1 MNKNPSIVN
10 EEPKPIDLIK
20 TWEESGYS
28 IGFTNG
34 CFDLIHPGHIS
45 LLHHAKNEC
54 DKLVVGLNSD
64 SSVAKLKGK
73 DRPIQKENARATVL
87 LALKDVDV
95 VIIFNE
101 ETPIKLIELIKPDVL
116 IKGGDY
122 KIDEIVGAE
131 FIQQNGGRVVLSDY
145 KNGHSTSA
153 VSYTHLTLPTSDLV

>member
-1 MNKNPSIVN
+1 MNKKPSIVN
-10 EEPKPIDLIK
+10 EEPKPIDLIR

-34 CFDLIHPGHIS
+34 CFDIIHPGHIS
-45 LLHHAKNEC
+45 LLHCAKNEC

-87 LALKDVDV
+87 LALKDVDA

-101 ETPIKLIELIKPDVL
+101 ETPIKLIKLIKPDVL

-122 KIDEIVGAE
+122 KIDNIVGAE

-145 KNGHSTSA
+145 KNGHSTSDIIKKIE
-153 VSYTHLTLPTSDLV
+153 S

>member
-1 MNKNPSIVN
+1 MNRKPSIVN
-10 EEPKPIDLIK
+10 AEPNPIDLIR
-20 TWEESGYS
+20 TWRESGCS

-45 LLHHAKNEC
+45 LLHRAKNEC

-64 SSVAKLKGK
+64 NSVVKLKGK

-87 LALKDVDV
+87 LALKDVDA

-122 KIDEIVGAE
+122 KIGEIVGAD
-131 FIQQNGGRVVLSDY
+131 FVQQNGGRVVRSDY
-145 KNGHSTSA
+145 KNGHSTSEIIKKIER
-153 VSYTHLTLPTSDLV
+153 

>member
-1 MNKNPSIVN
+1 MNKKPSIDN
-10 EEPKPIDLIK
+10 EEPKSIDVIR

-34 CFDLIHPGHIS
+34 CFDIIHPGHIS

-64 SSVAKLKGK
+64 SSVEKLKGK

-87 LALKDVDV
+87 LALKDVDI

-122 KIDEIVGAE
+122 KIHEIAGAE

-145 KNGHSTSA
+145 KNGHSTSDIIKKIE
-153 VSYTHLTLPTSDLV
+153 S

>member
-1 MNKNPSIVN
+1 MNKKPSIVN
-10 EEPKPIDLIK
+10 EEPKPIDLIR

-34 CFDLIHPGHIS
+34 CFDIIHPGHIS
-45 LLHHAKNEC
+45 LLHCAKNEC

-87 LALKDVDV
+87 LALKDVDI

-145 KNGHSTSA
+145 KNGHSTSDIIKKIE
-153 VSYTHLTLPTSDLV
+153 S

>member
-1 MNKNPSIVN
+1 MNKNSSIVN
-10 EEPKPIDLIK
+10 EEPKPIDLIR

-64 SSVAKLKGK
+64 SSVAKVKGK

-122 KIDEIVGAE
+122 KIGEIVGAE

-145 KNGHSTSA
+145 KNGHSTSEIIKKIER
-153 VSYTHLTLPTSDLV
+153 

>member
-1 MNKNPSIVN
+1 MNKKPSIVN
-10 EEPKPIDLIK
+10 EEPKPIDLIR

-34 CFDLIHPGHIS
+34 CFDIIHPGHIS
-45 LLHHAKNEC
+45 LLHCAKNEC

-73 DRPIQKENARATVL
+73 DRPIQKENARAIVL
-87 LALKDVDV
+87 LALKDVDL

-122 KIDEIVGAE
+122 KIGEIVGAD

-145 KNGHSTSA
+145 KNGHSTSEIIKKIER
-153 VSYTHLTLPTSDLV
+153 

>member
-1 MNKNPSIVN
+1 MNKKPSIVN
-10 EEPKPIDLIK
+10 EEPKPIDLIR
-20 TWEESGYS
+20 TWEERGYS

-45 LLHHAKNEC
+45 LLHCAKNEC

-101 ETPIKLIELIKPDVL
+101 ETPIKLIELINPDVL

-122 KIDEIVGAE
+122 KIGEIVGAE

-145 KNGHSTSA
+145 KNGHSTSEIIKKIER
-153 VSYTHLTLPTSDLV
+153 

>member
-1 MNKNPSIVN
+1 MNKNSSIVN
-10 EEPKPIDLIK
+10 EEPKPIDLIR

-34 CFDLIHPGHIS
+34 CFDIIHPGHIS
-45 LLHHAKNEC
+45 LLHHAKNDC
-54 DKLVVGLNSD
+54 DKLVVGLKSD
-64 SSVAKLKGK
+64 SSVEKLKGK

-87 LALKDVDV
+87 LALKDVDI

-145 KNGHSTSA
+145 KNGHSTSDIIRKIE
-153 VSYTHLTLPTSDLV
+153 S

>member
-1 MNKNPSIVN
+1 MNKKSSIVN
-10 EEPKPIDLIK
+10 EELKPIDLIR

-64 SSVAKLKGK
+64 ISVAKLKGK
-73 DRPIQKENARATVL
+73 DRPIQKERARATVL
-87 LALKDVDV
+87 LALRDVDV
-95 VIIFNE
+95 VIIFDE

-145 KNGHSTSA
+145 KNGHSTSEIIKKIE
-153 VSYTHLTLPTSDLV
+153 S

>member
-1 MNKNPSIVN
+1 M
-10 EEPKPIDLIK
+10 
-20 TWEESGYS
+20 
-28 IGFTNG
+28 
-34 CFDLIHPGHIS
+34 
-45 LLHHAKNEC
+45 HHAKNEC

-145 KNGHSTSA
+145 KNGHSTSDIIKKIE
-153 VSYTHLTLPTSDLV
+153 S

>member
-1 MNKNPSIVN
+1 MNKNSSIVN
-10 EEPKPIDLIK
+10 EEPKPIGLIR

-87 LALKDVDV
+87 LALKDVDI

-122 KIDEIVGAE
+122 KIGEIVGAE

-145 KNGHSTSA
+145 KKGHSTSDIIKKIE
-153 VSYTHLTLPTSDLV
+153 S

>member
-1 MNKNPSIVN
+1 MNKNSSIVN
-10 EEPKPIDLIK
+10 EEPKPIDLIR

-64 SSVAKLKGK
+64 SSVAQLKGE
-73 DRPIQKENARATVL
+73 DRPIQKANARATIL
-87 LALKDVDV
+87 LALQDVDV
-95 VIIFNE
+95 VIIFDE
-101 ETPIKLIELIKPDVL
+101 ETPIKLIESIKPDVL
-116 IKGGDY
+116 VKGGDY

-131 FIQQNGGRVVLSDY
+131 FINQNGGRVVLSNY
-145 KNGHSTSA
+145 KNGHSTSELIKKIE
-153 VSYTHLTLPTSDLV
+153 SQ

>member
-1 MNKNPSIVN
+1 MNKNPSILN

-87 LALKDVDV
+87 LALKDVDI

-131 FIQQNGGRVVLSDY
+131 FIRQNGGRVVLSDY
-145 KNGHSTSA
+145 KNGHSTSDIIRKIE
-153 VSYTHLTLPTSDLV
+153 S

>member
-1 MNKNPSIVN
+1 MNKKPSIVN
-10 EEPKPIDLIK
+10 EEPKPIDLIR

-87 LALKDVDV
+87 LALKDVDA

-101 ETPIKLIELIKPDVL
+101 ETPIKLIKLIKPDVL

-122 KIDEIVGAE
+122 KIDNIVGAE

-145 KNGHSTSA
+145 KNGHSTSDIIKKIE
-153 VSYTHLTLPTSDLV
+153 S

>member
-1 MNKNPSIVN
+1 MNKKPSIVN
-10 EEPKPIDLIK
+10 EEPKSIDLIR

-34 CFDLIHPGHIS
+34 CFDIIHPGHIS

-64 SSVAKLKGK
+64 SSVEKLKGK

-131 FIQQNGGRVVLSDY
+131 FIRQTGGRVVLSDY
-145 KNGHSTSA
+145 KNGHSTSDIIKKIE
-153 VSYTHLTLPTSDLV
+153 S

>member
-1 MNKNPSIVN
+1 MNKNRSIVN

-64 SSVAKLKGK
+64 SSVAKLKGQ

-122 KIDEIVGAE
+122 KIHEIAGAE

-145 KNGHSTSA
+145 KNGHSTSDIIKKIE
-153 VSYTHLTLPTSDLV
+153 S

>member
-1 MNKNPSIVN
+1 MNKNPSILN

-145 KNGHSTSA
+145 KNGHSTSDIIKKIE
-153 VSYTHLTLPTSDLV
+153 S

>member
-1 MNKNPSIVN
+1 MNKNRSIVN

-87 LALKDVDV
+87 LALKDVDI

-122 KIDEIVGAE
+122 KIDEIAGAE

-145 KNGHSTSA
+145 KNGHSTSDIIKKIE
-153 VSYTHLTLPTSDLV
+153 S

>member
-1 MNKNPSIVN
+1 MNKKPSIVN
-10 EEPKPIDLIK
+10 EEPKPIDLIR

-34 CFDLIHPGHIS
+34 CFDIIHPGHIS
-45 LLHHAKNEC
+45 LLHCAKNEC

-145 KNGHSTSA
+145 KNGHSTSEIIKKIER
-153 VSYTHLTLPTSDLV
+153 

>member
-1 MNKNPSIVN
+1 MNKTSAIVN
-10 EEPKPIDLIK
+10 EEPKPIDLIRP
-20 TWEESGYS
+20 WEESGYS

-87 LALKDVDV
+87 LALKDVDI

-145 KNGHSTSA
+145 KNGHSTSDIIKKIE
-153 VSYTHLTLPTSDLV
+153 S

>member
-1 MNKNPSIVN
+1 MNKNPSILN

-122 KIDEIVGAE
+122 KIDEIAGAE

-145 KNGHSTSA
+145 KNGHSTSDIIKKIE
-153 VSYTHLTLPTSDLV
+153 S

>member
-1 MNKNPSIVN
+1 MNKKPSIVN
-10 EEPKPIDLIK
+10 EEPKPIDLIR
-20 TWEESGYS
+20 TWEERGYS

-45 LLHHAKNEC
+45 LLHCAKNEC

-116 IKGGDY
+116 IKGGDH
-122 KIDEIVGAE
+122 KIDEIV
-131 FIQQNGGRVVLSDY
+131 
-145 KNGHSTSA
+145 
-153 VSYTHLTLPTSDLV
+153 

>member
-1 MNKNPSIVN
+1 MNKKPSIVN
-10 EEPKPIDLIK
+10 EEPKPIDLIR
-20 TWEESGYS
+20 TWEERGYS

-45 LLHHAKNEC
+45 LLHCAKNEC

-87 LALKDVDV
+87 LALKDVDI

-145 KNGHSTSA
+145 KNGHSTSDIIKKIE
-153 VSYTHLTLPTSDLV
+153 S

>member
-1 MNKNPSIVN
+1 MNKNSSIVN
-10 EEPKPIDLIK
+10 EEPKPIDLIR
-20 TWEESGYS
+20 TWEERGYS

-45 LLHHAKNEC
+45 LLHCAKNEC

-87 LALKDVDV
+87 LALKDVDA

-101 ETPIKLIELIKPDVL
+101 ETPIKLIKLIKPDVL

-122 KIDEIVGAE
+122 KIDNIVGAE

-145 KNGHSTSA
+145 KNGHSTSDIIKKIE
-153 VSYTHLTLPTSDLV
+153 S

>member
-1 MNKNPSIVN
+1 MNKNSSIVN
-10 EEPKPIDLIK
+10 EEPKPIDLIR

-34 CFDLIHPGHIS
+34 CFDIIHPGHIS
-45 LLHHAKNEC
+45 LLHCAKNEC

-87 LALKDVDV
+87 LALKDVDI

-145 KNGHSTSA
+145 KNGHSTSDIIKKIE
-153 VSYTHLTLPTSDLV
+153 S

>member
-1 MNKNPSIVN
+1 MNKKPSIVN
-10 EEPKPIDLIK
+10 EEPKPIDLIR
-20 TWEESGYS
+20 TWEERGYS

-45 LLHHAKNEC
+45 LLHCAKNEC

-145 KNGHSTSA
+145 KNGYSTSDIIKKIE
-153 VSYTHLTLPTSDLV
+153 S

>member
-1 MNKNPSIVN
+1 MNKKPSIVN
-10 EEPKPIDLIK
+10 EEPKPIDLIR
-20 TWEESGYS
+20 TWEERGYS

-34 CFDLIHPGHIS
+34 CFDIIHPGHIS
-45 LLHHAKNEC
+45 LLHCAKNEC

-87 LALKDVDV
+87 LALKDVDA

-101 ETPIKLIELIKPDVL
+101 ETPIKLIKLIKPDVL

-122 KIDEIVGAE
+122 KIDNIVGAE

-145 KNGHSTSA
+145 KNGHSTSDIIKKIE
-153 VSYTHLTLPTSDLV
+153 S

>member
-1 MNKNPSIVN
+1 MNKKPSIVN
-10 EEPKPIDLIK
+10 EEPKPIDLIR

-64 SSVAKLKGK
+64 SSVAQLKGE
-73 DRPIQKENARATVL
+73 DRPIQKANARATIL
-87 LALKDVDV
+87 LALQDVDV
-95 VIIFNE
+95 VIIFDE
-101 ETPIKLIELIKPDVL
+101 ETPIKLIESIKPDVL
-116 IKGGDY
+116 VKGGDY

-131 FIQQNGGRVVLSDY
+131 FINQNGGRVVLSNY
-145 KNGHSTSA
+145 KNGHSTSELIKKIE
-153 VSYTHLTLPTSDLV
+153 SQ

>member
-1 MNKNPSIVN
+1 MNKNSSIVN
-10 EEPKPIDLIK
+10 EEPKPIDLIR

-87 LALKDVDV
+87 LALKDVDI

-145 KNGHSTSA
+145 KNGHSTSDIIKKIE
-153 VSYTHLTLPTSDLV
+153 S